1 MNNTRRKQIKRLGE
15 ELCRIVLNFI
25 DIRSEEEEE
34 DARDSI
40 PESMWGTERYEKAE
54 IACDCLAEAADS
66 LEEILEKLE
75 EAIEP

>member
-15 ELCRIVLNFI
+15 ELCSMLEDLRRIQ
-25 DIRSEEEEE
+25 EEEE